1 MGTGASGPRVLAILG
16 KGQLGAQRDHA
27 VPTATPSQV
36 LIPPEPL
43 GSMETADK
51 GLFLSLLVMRTPPPL
66 AQAQQP
72 EGLEVGV
79 FDGKMSVLDPEES

>member
-1 MGTGASGPRVLAILG
+1 
-16 KGQLGAQRDHA
+16 
-27 VPTATPSQV
+27 
-36 LIPPEPL
+36 
-43 GSMETADK
+43 METADK